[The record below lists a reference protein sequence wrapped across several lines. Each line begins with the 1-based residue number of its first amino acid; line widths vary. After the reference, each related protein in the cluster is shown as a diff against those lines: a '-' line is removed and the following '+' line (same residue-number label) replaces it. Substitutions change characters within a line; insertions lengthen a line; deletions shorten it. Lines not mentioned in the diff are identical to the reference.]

1 MTKENEVIDI
11 FRRVF
16 GQGLYDD
23 VGFIRYGDKY
33 CLFNIDTFVESSD
46 APPGMGYRHIGW
58 KSVVSSIS
66 DIFVKGGKPVY
77 LCISLTLRSVDVNL
91 IEDLALGLKEAAR
104 EYKLEILKWDTNS
117 SRDLSITVTSIG
129 FSDKPPI
136 LRSGAKTGDIIVTTD
151 YFGLEKLGLKILLGE
166 IKNIDR
172 NIGEKAVDRFLRPRI
187 NSDLYEEIFTNLHIN
202 ASIDSSDGL
211 ARSLWEISRASN
223 KKIEL
228 INLPIHPILT
238 STGMYEEELIDYVLY
253 GGEEYNGIFC
263 IPEEEK
269 GLSEKLGL
277 IYLGKV
283 REEGVGVFDHK
294 GELIR
299 DLGWLHSF

>member
-33 CLFNIDTFVESSD
+33 CLFNTDTFVESSD

-91 IEDLALGLKEAAR
+91 LEDLALGLKEAAR

-151 YFGLEKLGLKILLGE
+151 YFGLEKLGLKILLGK
-166 IKNIDR
+166 IKNVDR

-187 NSDLYEEIFTNLHIN
+187 DSDLYEEIFTNLHVN

-238 STGMYEEELIDYVLY
+238 STGMDEEELIDYVLY
-253 GGEEYNGIFC
+253 GGEEYYGIFC
-263 IPEEEK
+263 IPKEEK

-277 IYLGKV
+277 IYVGKV